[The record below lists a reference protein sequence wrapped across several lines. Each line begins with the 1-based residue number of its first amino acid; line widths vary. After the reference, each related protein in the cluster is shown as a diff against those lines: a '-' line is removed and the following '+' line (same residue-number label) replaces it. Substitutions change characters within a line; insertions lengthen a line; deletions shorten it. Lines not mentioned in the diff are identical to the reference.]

1 MARLT
6 YIPDR
11 GDLVHVNLSP
21 SAGRELTGPHY
32 ALVLSS
38 KTYQRAT
45 GLAVCAAVT
54 SRIRGGPFEVL
65 LPKGHLPAKAGVGE
79 VDSVILSDALRQ
91 LDYRERSMTFVGR
104 CPRVI
109 LDEVTLRSLAVIDPE
124 AEF

>member
-6 YIPDR
+6 YTPDR

-32 ALVLSS
+32 ALILSAKS
-38 KTYQRAT
+38 YNAAN
-45 GLAVCAAVT
+45 GVAVCVAVT

-65 LPKGHLPAKAGVGE
+65 LPKGHLPAKAGAGD
-79 VDSVILSDALRQ
+79 VDSVILGDALRQ
-91 LDYRERSMTFVGR
+91 LDFRERSMQLVAK
-104 CPRVI
+104 CPREI
-109 LDEVTLRSLAVIDPE
+109 LDEVTLRALSMIDPE